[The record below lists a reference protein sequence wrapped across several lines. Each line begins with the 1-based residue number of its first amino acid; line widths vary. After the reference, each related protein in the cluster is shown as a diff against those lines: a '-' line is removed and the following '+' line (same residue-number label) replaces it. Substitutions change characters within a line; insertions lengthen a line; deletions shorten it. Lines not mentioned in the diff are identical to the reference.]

1 MELVL
6 FFLSLISLFLFSSQR
21 LYDSAEPVLLDRPFI
36 TVWNAPTHQ
45 CQEKYHVELDLS
57 VFDIV
62 FNPNQSFVGQ
72 NMVIFYSTQLG
83 YYPYYTD
90 NGTAVNGGI
99 PQKASLIDH
108 LLKTKKDV
116 ATAILNPAFYGLAVV
131 DWEEWRPLWVRNW
144 NKMKIYVDQSIQ
156 LVSKLHPDWPH
167 DRVVEEAQKEF
178 EAAAWAFMEET
189 LALGK
194 KLRPEGLWGFYGFP
208 SCYNFENKNS
218 TFNYTGECP
227 EIERKRNDQLSW
239 LWNQSQVLYPEIY
252 LDKDLKLSNNTQ
264 KFVAHRVQEA
274 LRVGAQLRN
283 GTLPVL
289 PYARIVY
296 TYTMDFLAEE
306 DLVYTLGESAA
317 LGASGIVLWGNTDYS
332 ASRESC
338 LAVKMYVDHTLG
350 PYILNVTSSAT
361 LCSQAICSGH
371 GRCVRRNTTSTA
383 FLHLHPDS
391 FSIKRLP
398 GRRGLVLQGKPT
410 KEDHTKMAEGFEC
423 QCYSGWSGTACAAK
437 SYRRERDMPVEWGY
451 VS

>member
-1 MELVL
+1 MIRVLSFRSLLVLCNGLQCLKMELVL
-6 FFLSLISLFLFSSQR
+6 FFLSLISMFLFSSQT
-21 LYDSAEPVLLDRPFI
+21 LYYSAEPVLMDRPFI
-36 TVWNAPTHQ
+36 TVWNAPTQQ
-45 CQEKYHVELDLS
+45 CQEKYLVELDLS

-62 FNPNQSFVGQ
+62 LNPNQSFAGQ

-83 YYPYYTD
+83 YYPYYTN

-99 PQKASLIDH
+99 PQRASLIHH

-116 ATAILNPAFYGLAVV
+116 ETAILNPAFYGLAVV
-131 DWEEWRPLWVRNW
+131 DWEAWRPLWVRNW
-144 NKMKIYVDQSIQ
+144 DKMKIYVDQSIQ
-156 LVSKLHPDWPH
+156 LVSKRHPDWPH
-167 DRVVEEAQKEF
+167 VRVVEEAQKEF
-178 EAAAWAFMEET
+178 EAAARAFMKET
-189 LALGK
+189 LALGQ
-194 KLRPEGLWGFYGFP
+194 KLRPEGLWGFFGFP
-208 SCYNFENKNS
+208 SCYNFEYKNS

-227 EIERKRNDQLSW
+227 EIDRKRNDQLSW

-274 LRVGAQLRN
+274 QRVGAQLRN

-306 DLVYTLGESAA
+306 
-317 LGASGIVLWGNTDYS
+317 
-332 ASRESC
+332 SC
-338 LAVKMYVDHTLG
+338 LAVKMYVDHILG

-391 FSIKRLP
+391 FSIKRAP
-398 GRRGLVLQGKPT
+398 GRRGLVLQGNPT
-410 KEDHTKMAEGFEC
+410 KEDLTKMAEGFEC

-437 SYRRERDMPVEWGY
+437 S
-451 VS
+451 

>member
-6 FFLSLISLFLFSSQR
+6 LFLSLVSLFLFSWQR
-21 LYDSAEPVLLDRPFI
+21 LYDSAEPVLLNSPFI

-62 FNPNQSFVGQ
+62 LNPNQSFIGQ

-83 YYPYYTD
+83 YYPYYT
-90 NGTAVNGGI
+90 NSGTAVNGGI
-99 PQKASLIDH
+99 PQNASLIDH
-108 LLKTKKDV
+108 LLKSKKDV
-116 ATAILNPAFYGLAVV
+116 ETTIVDPAFHGLAVV
-131 DWEEWRPLWVRNW
+131 DWEAWRPLWVRNW
-144 NKMKIYVDQSIQ
+144 DKMKIYIDQSIR
-156 LVSKLHPDWPH
+156 LVLKLHPDWPH
-167 DRVVEEAQKEF
+167 DRIVKEAQKEF
-178 EAAAWAFMEET
+178 EAAARAFMEET
-189 LALGK
+189 LALGR

-208 SCYNFENKNS
+208 SCYNFEYKNS

-227 EIERKRNDQLSW
+227 EIDRKRNDQLSW

-252 LDKDLKLSNNTQ
+252 LDKDLKLSNITQ

-274 LRVGAQLRN
+274 LRVNAQLQN
-283 GTLPVL
+283 VTLPVL

-317 LGASGIVLWGNTDYS
+317 LGAAGIVLWGNMDYS

-338 LAVKMYVDHTLG
+338 LAVKAYVDHTLG

-361 LCSQAICSGH
+361 LCSAAICSGH
-371 GRCVRRNTTSTA
+371 GRCVRRNTTSIA
-383 FLHLHPDS
+383 FPHLDPDS
-391 FSIKRLP
+391 FSIKRAP
-398 GRRGLVLQGKPT
+398 GRRGLQLQGKPT
-410 KEDHTKMAEGFEC
+410 KDDLTKMAEGFEC
-423 QCYSGWSGTACAAK
+423 QCYSGWVGPKCAAQ
-437 SYRRERDMPVEWGY
+437 S
-451 VS
+451 